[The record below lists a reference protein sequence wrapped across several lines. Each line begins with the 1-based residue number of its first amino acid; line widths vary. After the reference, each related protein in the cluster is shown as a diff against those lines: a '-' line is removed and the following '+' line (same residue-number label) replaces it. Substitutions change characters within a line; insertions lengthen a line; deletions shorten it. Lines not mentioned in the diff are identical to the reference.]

1 MVQIR
6 LVGNGSRLV
15 ARRLPTFRRVT
26 ECCGCIAAHSEKGA
40 PSAGRR
46 PAHHGCP
53 RLPRGA
59 YTREHPVHIGAR
71 LVRVDRQRGGYARR
85 NRAGLLRATTYLT
98 NHIIQRYARVWRDR
112 LALLVC
118 LSLLASYAWGGVTG
132 QGILVNSEPICHY
145 QAQTREDSFGEQVR
159 DYNIFILNGSQFVN
173 ETGLMSRGLGWLKGC
188 LVANAPC
195 NNKSN

>member
-1 MVQIR
+1 MALSLYRNDTPPERIV
-6 LVGNGSRLV
+6 LKTK
-15 ARRLPTFRRVT
+15 PEPWFH
-26 ECCGCIAAHSEKGA
+26 GCIHT
-40 PSAGRR
+40 
-46 PAHHGCP
+46 
-53 RLPRGA
+53 L
-59 YTREHPVHIGAR
+59 TW
-71 LVRVDRQRGGYARR
+71 
-85 NRAGLLRATTYLT
+85 ATTYLT

-132 QGILVNSEPICHY
+132 QGILGNSEPICHY
-145 QAQTREDSFGEQVR
+145 QAQTREDSFGEQAR

-195 NNKSN
+195 NNKSNF